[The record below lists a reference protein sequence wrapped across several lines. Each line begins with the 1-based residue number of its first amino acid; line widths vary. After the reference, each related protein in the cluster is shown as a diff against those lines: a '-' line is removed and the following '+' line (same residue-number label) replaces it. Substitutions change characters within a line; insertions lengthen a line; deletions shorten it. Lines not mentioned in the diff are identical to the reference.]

1 VAEFVLDVRGGSVAE
16 GCSDVHSG
24 SFLLH
29 GGVLIADGLQRR
41 V

>member
-16 GCSDVHSG
+16 CCSDVHSG

-29 GGVLIADGLQRR
+29 GGVLIGDGL
-41 V
+41 